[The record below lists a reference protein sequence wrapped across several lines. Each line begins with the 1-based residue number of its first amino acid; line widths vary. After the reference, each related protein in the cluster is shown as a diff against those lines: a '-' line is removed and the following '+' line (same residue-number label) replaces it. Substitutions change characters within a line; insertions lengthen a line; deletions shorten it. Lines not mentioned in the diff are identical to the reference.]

1 MDTQDFEVTVR
12 ETLAGVE
19 RAIEELALD
28 GVETYPTD
36 GGGMQLLFESGGF
49 LRLDPDGGAQQLRL
63 LRGDEIIPFYYD
75 SVEEHWFARSGEQPL
90 LQVLSNEIGARLSR
104 SIILPDLI

>member
-1 MDTQDFEVTVR
+1 MDRQEFEVTVR
-12 ETLAGVE
+12 ETLLGVE

-36 GGGMQLLFESGGF
+36 KGGMQLMFDNGGF
-49 LRLDPDGGAQQLRL
+49 ILLNRNDAEQQLDL
-63 LRGDEIIPFYYD
+63 LRGDEITPFYYD
-75 SVEEHWFARSGEQPL
+75 SVEEHWFTRAGEQPL
-90 LQVLSNEIGARLSR
+90 LQVLSSEIGMRLSR

>member
-1 MDTQDFEVTVR
+1 MDRQEFEVTVR

-36 GGGMQLLFESGGF
+36 AGGMRLLFDSGSF
-49 LRLDPDGGAQQLRL
+49 VELDPDNTAQELDL
-63 LRGDEIIPFYYD
+63 LKGDEIMPFYYD
-75 SVEEHWFARSGEQPL
+75 GVEEQWFARSDEQPL
-90 LQVLSNEIGARLSR
+90 LQVLGGEIGMRLSR
-104 SIILPDLI
+104 SIELPDLI